1 MNDAQ
6 PMTPNNSLATT
17 TSWFRTAAP
26 YIHAHRGA
34 TFVIAFD
41 GETIANKG
49 FEPLLHDIAILN
61 SLGIKLVLVYGARP
75 QIEAQC
81 AEQGV
86 EVHYHRGLR
95 ITDDDS
101 LKVAKAVIG
110 KLRLDIE
117 SKLSFGLPHTPM
129 ADARI
134 RCTSG
139 NLVTARPAGIIDGVD
154 LGHTGEVRRVDTDG
168 INQQLTLGNIVLLPP
183 LGYSLTGEMFN
194 LSAEAIATAVA
205 VALKADKLIF
215 VGPSNQALPRELT
228 LAQARQHLD
237 EHPSIEASVKACEA
251 GVQRVHL
258 LDRDQDGALLQEL
271 FSRDGAGTLLSA
283 TSFETTRQATID
295 DVAGILELLQP
306 LEANGTLV
314 KRSRELL
321 EREIEHFTVM
331 ERDGTVVACAAL
343 YNYPDNQM
351 AELACLAVS
360 AGYQSKGRGKQ
371 LLASIEQSALQAG
384 VKAMYV
390 LTTQTAHWFL
400 EQGFKA
406 ADIADLP
413 VEKQALYNYQRN
425 SRVFR
430 KQLPS
435 A

>member
-1 MNDAQ
+1 MNPQ
-6 PMTPNNSLATT
+6 NSLATT

-81 AEQGV
+81 AEQGID
-86 EVHYHRGLR
+86 VHYHNGLR
-95 ITDDDS
+95 ITDDNS
-101 LKVAKAVIG
+101 LKIAKAVIG

-129 ADARI
+129 ADARV

-139 NLVTARPAGIIDGVD
+139 NLVTARPAGILDGVD

-168 INQQLTLGNIVLLPP
+168 INQQLELGNIVLLPP

-215 VGPSNQALPRELT
+215 IGPGNRDLPRELT
-228 LAQARQHLD
+228 VPEARQNLD
-237 EHPSIEASVKACEA
+237 AHPSIAAAVSACDN

-258 LDRDQDGALLQEL
+258 LDREHDGALLQEL
-271 FSRDGAGTLLSA
+271 FSRDGAGTLLTA
-283 TSFETTRQATID
+283 TSFETTREATID

-306 LEANGTLV
+306 LEADGTLV

-321 EREIEHFTVM
+321 EREITHFTVM

-343 YNYPDNQM
+343 YTYPENKM

-360 AGYQSKGRGKQ
+360 GSYQSKGRGQQ
-371 LLASIEQSALQAG
+371 LLASLEKTALNAG
-384 VKAMYV
+384 VESLYV
-390 LTTQTAHWFL
+390 LTTRTAHWFL
-400 EQGFKA
+400 EHGFKPA
-406 ADIADLP
+406 EIQDLP
-413 VEKQALYNYQRN
+413 VAKQALYNYQRN

-430 KQLPS
+430 KSL